1 MNNDH
6 AIREDDRRLLRRA
19 VERAVEGI
27 RNGGGPFGALIL
39 RNGEVIAE
47 AHNRVVLDRDP
58 TAHAEIQA
66 IRLAA
71 TKLGTH
77 DLGDCILYSSC
88 EPCPMCLGALYWAG
102 IKKVVFA
109 CDRSDAEKAGFS
121 DKMIYEELVLDP
133 SSRKIEFV
141 RVPDVG
147 GDEAFAQWENLA
159 DKVRY

>member
-6 AIREDDRRLLRRA
+6 AIREDDKRLLRRA
-19 VERAVEGI
+19 VEMAVEGI

-39 RNGEVIAE
+39 RNGEIIAE

-58 TAHAEIQA
+58 TAHAEMRA

-71 TKLGTH
+71 SKLGTH

-109 CDRSDAEKAGFS
+109 CDRGDAEKAGFS

-133 SSRKIEFV
+133 SSRKVEFL
-141 RVPDVG
+141 RVPEVG
-147 GDEAFAQWENLA
+147 GGEVFAQWEDLE